1 MATLRTRET
10 GNCGSVYGKEK
21 EILYFPKQQ
30 NGGKAH
36 WAMYS
41 VGTKGTFPEESK
53 AARAWE
59 WSLTCT

>member
-1 MATLRTRET
+1 MTNELLSCTRVDCKPVMATLRTRET

-36 WAMYS
+36 
-41 VGTKGTFPEESK
+41 
-53 AARAWE
+53 
-59 WSLTCT
+59 